1 MEQLQRRASKFI
13 LHDFSSNYKTRLLSL
28 DLLPLMMMF
37 ELNDVLFFINC
48 LKNPSVSFDIFKY
61 VSFGTSS
68 TRSGSHKLRHK
79 GSNSNS
85 QRHFYFHR
93 LIRLWNFLPI
103 VDLPLS
109 APVIKSKLKATFGL
123 CLLASLTR
131 RTYVLFISSVPA
143 ITVYP
148 LLVFQ
153 ILIYFNY
160 SHFYFCIYSA
170 LLFFVVVFCF
180 FCFFVVFLC
189 FFGGFL
195 GGFFVVLVARLVP
208 VDLQLVFLVS
218 LFLVLC
224 FSCRCKS

>member
-1 MEQLQRRASKFI
+1 MALSYGDHRDIVKVEQLQRRASKFI
-13 LHDFSSNYKTRLLSL
+13 LQDFSSNYKTRLLSL
-28 DLLPLMMMF
+28 DILPLMMMF

-48 LKNPSVSFDIFKY
+48 LKNPSESFEY

-93 LIRLWNFLPI
+93 LIRLWNFFPI
-103 VDLPLS
+103 VDLSLS
-109 APVIKSKLKATFGL
+109 APVIKSKLKSYFGL

-160 SHFYFCIYSA
+160 FHFYFCITLLSCFV
-170 LLFFVVVFCF
+170 LFFVVFFFLLFVFFC
-180 FCFFVVFLC
+180 CFFVVFVFLL
-189 FFGGFL
+189 FFL
-195 GGFFVVLVARLVP
+195 GCLLFF
-208 VDLQLVFLVS
+208 FLFWFW
-218 LFLVLC
+218 LPG
-224 FSCRCKS
+224 